1 MLTLSALEPTRQCAQ
16 CGGGFVYD
24 SESGEQLCRK
34 CGVVSTTVYQDSP
47 TPSGLPHSRSKP
59 ESNLMYDIHLPTLIG
74 SDNVDANGKSIR
86 HSHEFDQLR
95 RLNRISISRDSET
108 NNGMKAIAEI
118 NRITEAM
125 SLPVSVSNEAQE
137 VYRRGLKEGVIKGK
151 SIVNMAAATVLI
163 AAATVGVSC
172 SLDEME
178 RMVTSVRGRM
188 ARKYYRLL
196 IRTMNLEPAQANPS
210 LHVSRIAGRAG
221 LSVTV
226 QRRALEILETVR
238 ASQSLGDKRSL
249 SVAGA
254 ALYLASI
261 ETGER
266 INQLRLAYAV
276 GTTPITIRKRSSD
289 IAAVLASARSAK
301 ALLDELRLD
310 ETKSGLE
317 EDIPAQPSAVTVD
330 VLAIV

>member
-1 MLTLSALEPTRQCAQ
+1 
-16 CGGGFVYD
+16 
-24 SESGEQLCRK
+24 
-34 CGVVSTTVYQDSP
+34 
-47 TPSGLPHSRSKP
+47 
-59 ESNLMYDIHLPTLIG
+59 
-74 SDNVDANGKSIR
+74 
-86 HSHEFDQLR
+86 
-95 RLNRISISRDSET
+95 
-108 NNGMKAIAEI
+108 MKAIAEI

-178 RMVTSVRGRM
+178 RTVTSVRGRM

-196 IRTMNLEPAQANPS
+196 IRTMNLEPAHANPS

-226 QRRALEILETVR
+226 QRRALEILEIVR
-238 ASQSLGDKRSL
+238 ESQTLVDKRSL

-310 ETKSGLE
+310 ETRSGSE

>member
-1 MLTLSALEPTRQCAQ
+1 
-16 CGGGFVYD
+16 
-24 SESGEQLCRK
+24 
-34 CGVVSTTVYQDSP
+34 
-47 TPSGLPHSRSKP
+47 
-59 ESNLMYDIHLPTLIG
+59 MYDIHLPTLIG
-74 SDNVDANGKSIR
+74 SDNADANGKAIR
-86 HSHEFDQLR
+86 GRHEFDQLR
-95 RLNRISISRDSET
+95 RLNSITISRDTET

-125 SLPVSVSNEAQE
+125 ALPISVSNEAQE
-137 VYRRGLKEGVIKGK
+137 VYRRGLKEGHIKGK
-151 SIVNMAAATVLI
+151 SIVNMAAATILI
-163 AAATVGVSC
+163 ASTSLGVSC

-178 RMVTSVRGRM
+178 RVVTTVRGRM

-196 IRTMNLEPAQANPS
+196 IRTMNLEPARANPS

-221 LSVTV
+221 LSTTV
-226 QRRALEILETVR
+226 QRRALEILEIVR
-238 ASQSLGDKRSL
+238 ESQALVDKRSL

-289 IAAVLASARSAK
+289 ISAILGPAREAK
-301 ALLDELRLD
+301 ALLDELREEERGLD
-310 ETKSGLE
+310 TNAKAYASPLIAHVEALE
-317 EDIPAQPSAVTVD
+317 IA
-330 VLAIV
+330 

>member
-1 MLTLSALEPTRQCAQ
+1 
-16 CGGGFVYD
+16 
-24 SESGEQLCRK
+24 
-34 CGVVSTTVYQDSP
+34 
-47 TPSGLPHSRSKP
+47 
-59 ESNLMYDIHLPTLIG
+59 
-74 SDNVDANGKSIR
+74 
-86 HSHEFDQLR
+86 
-95 RLNRISISRDSET
+95 
-108 NNGMKAIAEI
+108 
-118 NRITEAM
+118 
-125 SLPVSVSNEAQE
+125 
-137 VYRRGLKEGVIKGK
+137 
-151 SIVNMAAATVLI
+151 
-163 AAATVGVSC
+163 
-172 SLDEME
+172 
-178 RMVTSVRGRM
+178 M

-196 IRTMNLEPAQANPS
+196 IRTMNLEPAHANPS

-226 QRRALEILETVR
+226 QRRALEILEIVR
-238 ASQSLGDKRSL
+238 ESQTLVDKRSL

-310 ETKSGLE
+310 ETRSGSE

>member
-1 MLTLSALEPTRQCAQ
+1 MGVGIRFVEP
-16 CGGGFVYD
+16 
-24 SESGEQLCRK
+24 EQ
-34 CGVVSTTVYQDSP
+34 VSTPPAEAGNPAASFGIVTDAQDVETVRGYYVDGRWIAAAEIQ
-47 TPSGLPHSRSKP
+47 HRKA
-59 ESNLMYDIHLPTLIG
+59 
-74 SDNVDANGKSIR
+74 NVDANVKTIR

-178 RMVTSVRGRM
+178 RTVTSVRGRM

-196 IRTMNLEPAQANPS
+196 IRTMNLEPAHANPS

-226 QRRALEILETVR
+226 QRRALEILEIVR
-238 ASQSLGDKRSL
+238 ESQTLVDKRSL

-310 ETKSGLE
+310 ETRSGSE

>member
-1 MLTLSALEPTRQCAQ
+1 MLAPVALEQTRQCAQ
-16 CGGGFVYD
+16 CGGRFVYD
-24 SESGEQLCRK
+24 LESGEQVCRE
-34 CGVVSTTVYQDSP
+34 CGVVSTVSYPVSSP
-47 TPSGLPHSRSKP
+47 PSAIPRSRGKP

-86 HSHEFDQLR
+86 GRHEFEQLR
-95 RLNRISISRDSET
+95 RLNSITISRDSET
-108 NNGMKAIAEI
+108 NNGMKAVAEI
-118 NRITEAM
+118 NRIAQAM
-125 SLPVSVSNEAQE
+125 ALPASVSNEAQE

-163 AAATVGVSC
+163 ASATVGVSC

-178 RMVTSVRGRM
+178 RVVTTVRGRM

-196 IRTMNLEPAQANPS
+196 IRTMNLEPAHTSPA

-226 QRRALEILETVR
+226 QRRALEILEIVR
-238 ASQSLGDKRSL
+238 ESQTLGDKRSL

-301 ALLDELRLD
+301 TLLEELRQ
-310 ETKSGLE
+310 E
-317 EDIPAQPSAVTVD
+317 ERGHVSATSVTTSPSAASADILVI
-330 VLAIV
+330 A